1 MRTRKML
8 ISVLISGLI
17 ALAVESVAT
26 ADVAMIPNT
35 RASGMFGSDSDAPLQ
50 EWFACKPPVPH
61 QVRENPAQNIQDN
74 RAFLD
79 SVRPDP
85 GLNSPSEELKMPNMF
100 VLVRIPLDRTLMH
113 PLTPNL
119 DSPAQNEEASP
130 DLNLIGDPLPLR
142 LTYPLS
148 HRLC

>member
-1 MRTRKML
+1 MRTKKML

-35 RASGMFGSDSDAPLQ
+35 RASGIFGSDRDAPLQ
-50 EWFACKPPVPH
+50 QWFACTQPAPH
-61 QVRENPAQNIQDN
+61 QDRVNPAPNIQDN
-74 RAFLD
+74 RVYLD
-79 SVRPDP
+79 SARPDP
-85 GLNSPSEELKMPNMF
+85 GLKSPSEELKMPNIF
-100 VLVRIPLDRTLMH
+100 VLVRIPLDRTFMH

-130 DLNLIGDPLPLR
+130 DLNLTGDPLPLR